1 MSLTDFLQSNPGWFL
16 TTVFI
21 LGLLTGS
28 FLNVVIARL
37 PQMLQR
43 EWRSQCHEILELE
56 DAAEK
61 TERLDLSHPRSH
73 CPHCGHMITALENI
87 PVISYLFLR
96 GRCSD
101 CDQPISIRY
110 PIIELLTATLMLL
123 VAWHYGYSYQTALAL
138 LLTGYLIALTFID
151 ADHQLLPDV
160 MVMPLLW
167 LGILANLNGLYT
179 DLESSVLGAV
189 AGYLVLWTLFQ
200 IHHRLTGKIGMGYG
214 DFKLLAVIGAWGGW
228 QILPVTLIL
237 SSLVGATV
245 GLGLILFRSH
255 NRDTRIPFGPYLAA
269 AGWLSLLWGND
280 LINLYLDW
288 SGVSAQPL

>member
-1 MSLTDFLQSNPGWFL
+1 MSLSAFLQSNMGWFL

-21 LGLLTGS
+21 LGLLIGS
-28 FLNVVIARL
+28 FLNVVISRL

-43 EWRSQCHEILELE
+43 EWRTQCHEVLELE
-56 DAAEK
+56 DA
-61 TERLDLSHPRSH
+61 TNTSERLDLSRPRSH

-87 PVISYLFLR
+87 PILSYLFLR

-101 CDQPISIRY
+101 CHKPISLRY
-110 PIIELLTATLMLL
+110 PIIELLTATLMLI

-138 LLTGYLIALTFID
+138 LFTCYLITLTFID

-160 MVMPLLW
+160 MVLPLLW

-179 DLESSVLGAV
+179 DLASSVLGAV
-189 AGYLVLWTLFQ
+189 AGYMVLWTLFQ

-245 GLGLILFRSH
+245 GLALMLFRNH
-255 NRDTRIPFGPYLAA
+255 DRDTRIPFGPYLAA

-280 LINLYLDW
+280 LLGLYLDW
-288 SGVSAQPL
+288 TGLNP

>member
-16 TTVFI
+16 TTVFM
-21 LGLLTGS
+21 LGLLIGS
-28 FLNVVIARL
+28 FLNVVISRL

-43 EWRSQCHEILELE
+43 EWRTQCHEILELE

-61 TERLDLSHPRSH
+61 PERLDLSHPRSH

-101 CDQPISIRY
+101 CHKPISIRY

-138 LLTGYLIALTFID
+138 LLTCYLIALTFID

-160 MVMPLLW
+160 MVLPLLW
-167 LGILANLNGLYT
+167 LGILVNLNGLYT

-189 AGYLVLWTLFQ
+189 AGYLILWTLFQ
-200 IHHRLTGKIGMGYG
+200 VHHRLTGKIGMGYG

-237 SSLVGATV
+237 SSMVGATV

-269 AGWLSLLWGND
+269 AGWLSLLWGHD
-280 LINLYLDW
+280 LINLYLGW
-288 SGVSAQPL
+288 SGLNP

>member
-16 TTVFI
+16 TTVFV
-21 LGLLTGS
+21 LGLLVGS
-28 FLNVVIARL
+28 FLNVVISRL
-37 PQMLQR
+37 PRMLQR
-43 EWRSQCHEILELE
+43 EWRSQCHEILELDDTTGE
-56 DAAEK
+56 P
-61 TERLDLSHPRSH
+61 ERLNLSHPRSH
-73 CPHCGHMITALENI
+73 CPHCSHMITALENI
-87 PVISYLFLR
+87 PVISYMFLR
-96 GRCSD
+96 GRCSG
-101 CDQPISIRY
+101 CNKPISIRY

-138 LLTGYLIALTFID
+138 LFTSYLVALTFID

-160 MVMPLLW
+160 MVLPLMW

-179 DLESSVLGAV
+179 DSGSSVLGAV

-237 SSLVGATV
+237 SSLVGAAV
-245 GLGLILFRSH
+245 GLGLIFLRSQD
-255 NRDTRIPFGPYLAA
+255 RDTRIPFGPYLAA
-269 AGWLSLLWGND
+269 AGWLSLLWGHD
-280 LINLYLDW
+280 LIRLYLGW
-288 SGVSAQPL
+288 SGLNR